1 MEEQGDIGRRRKKG
15 AIPLDQEV
23 LKMPGMSQVI
33 YEHGV
38 AEGISQG
45 ISQGIQQGQNVLIET
60 IQRLKNGESRED
72 IIATGIDEHT
82 VDLAISIR

>member
-1 MEEQGDIGRRRKKG
+1 
-15 AIPLDQEV
+15 
-23 LKMPGMSQVI
+23 MPGMSQVI

-38 AEGISQG
+38 AKGISQG

-72 IIATGIDEHT
+72 IIASGIDEHT
-82 VDLAISIR
+82 VDLAISIRYIEHKASRQYKLFVDI

>member
-1 MEEQGDIGRRRKKG
+1 
-15 AIPLDQEV
+15 
-23 LKMPGMSQVI
+23 MPGMSQVI

-45 ISQGIQQGQNVLIET
+45 ISQGIQQGIQQGQNVLIET

-72 IIATGIDEHT
+72 IIASGIDEHT

>member
-1 MEEQGDIGRRRKKG
+1 
-15 AIPLDQEV
+15 
-23 LKMPGMSQVI
+23 MPGMSQVI

-45 ISQGIQQGQNVLIET
+45 ISQGIQQGIQQGQNVLIET
-60 IQRLKNGESRED
+60 IQRLKNGENRED
-72 IIATGIDEHT
+72 IIASGIDEHT